1 MNLKIFGAI
10 FVITGCG
17 GWGFLVAA
25 QHMQKIRLLKS
36 LSGAIAYMECELQYR
51 STALPVLCEITGKQM
66 NGKIR
71 QLLLAMSAELEAQVA
86 PNAEQCM
93 IHAME
98 KCGEIP
104 KPIDQ
109 LCRELGSSLGKFDL
123 YGQLRG
129 LESVRMECDHYLT
142 QMQSN
147 QEIRIRSYQTLGL
160 CAGAAMAILF
170 I

>member
-10 FVITGCG
+10 FVVVGCG
-17 GWGFLVAA
+17 GWGFMVAA
-25 QHMQKIRLLKS
+25 QHMQKIRLLRN

-51 STALPVLCEITGKQM
+51 STVLPVLCEITAKQST
-66 NGKIR
+66 GKIR
-71 QLLLAMSAELEAQVA
+71 QLLLAMGTELEAQVS

-93 IHAME
+93 EHAME

-104 KPIDQ
+104 KPVHQ
-109 LCRELGSSLGKFDL
+109 LCAELGQSLGKFDL
-123 YGQLRG
+123 QGQLRG
-129 LESVRMECDHYLT
+129 LESVRSECECLLT
-142 QMQSN
+142 QLQYN
-147 QEIRIRSYQTLGL
+147 QDVRLRSYQTLGL